1 MPGPLAGMGLG
12 ILKSELVDRPK
23 EMRQR
28 EIAAT
33 TAALS
38 PWTGLKAQPVQE
50 ANWQEAAMSGAAAG
64 MGQEQQ
70 EAAAAEALKDQQ
82 QRRKLM
88 EAQTA
93 YYGTRPTGSEDYSGG
108 GMGNEGMA

>member
-12 ILKSELVDRPK
+12 ILKSELIDRPK

-28 EIAAT
+28 ELQAT

-70 EAAAAEALKDQQ
+70 EAAALQQAQDQEQ
-82 QRRKLM
+82 QRQLM
-88 EAQTA
+88 AAQMG
-93 YYGTRPTGSEDYSGG
+93 YYNRGAAGG
-108 GMGNEGMA
+108 K

>member
-12 ILKSELVDRPK
+12 ILKSELIDRPK

-28 EIAAT
+28 ELAAT
-33 TAALS
+33 TTALS
-38 PWTGLKAQPVQE
+38 PWTGLQAGPVKE

-70 EAAAAEALKDQQ
+70 EAAAAQALEDRMA
-82 QRRKLM
+82 RRKLM
-88 EAQTA
+88 EAQA
-93 YYGTRPTGSEDYSGG
+93 GYYSR
-108 GMGNEGMA
+108 GNAGEK